1 MKKITKFMSLA
12 LVSALI
18 VTSLAGCGKNSANN
32 GGTGTKNV
40 TLTYL
45 DWESTDMNKLMTEA
59 IKTFESQNP
68 GVTVKQ
74 IPTPIGDYGQ
84 KLNAMISSKTAPDI
98 FQCGQDMALQ
108 MSAKGTTYDFTK
120 EVSSDSAFT
129 QGFYPGVYNLW
140 KQNGKVIGLPGLLN
154 VYGVFYN
161 KDLLAKANVQ
171 EPKDG
176 WTWNDLFE
184 LADKLKS
191 DAGGVHTYGLYNLA
205 MDPFNIATMSVGNG
219 GQPFCDNL
227 QNPTKVMADD
237 KFKEVVTTLQNYI
250 KKGAITPPSYK
261 EDNINSAF
269 AQGKVP
275 MLWYGQWEA
284 DDLIRNAKNLK
295 WGFAPAP
302 AGTVQKSVMFDSVGW
317 ASPKS
322 IKNPELVWKL
332 LKFMD
337 STMYEKILPQ
347 TPVAP
352 PAYEPSAQPYYEK
365 VKSVGHQELADSID
379 SMLKTSNK
387 QPIRFLTTW
396 AGDANKF
403 TGTDWN
409 DILES
414 KKDISTIDTVV
425 KNINNVIN
433 SNK

>member
-1 MKKITKFMSLA
+1 
-12 LVSALI
+12 
-18 VTSLAGCGKNSANN
+18 
-32 GGTGTKNV
+32 
-40 TLTYL
+40 
-45 DWESTDMNKLMTEA
+45 
-59 IKTFESQNP
+59 
-68 GVTVKQ
+68 
-74 IPTPIGDYGQ
+74 
-84 KLNAMISSKTAPDI
+84 
-98 FQCGQDMALQ
+98 
-108 MSAKGTTYDFTK
+108 
-120 EVSSDSAFT
+120 
-129 QGFYPGVYNLW
+129 
-140 KQNGKVIGLPGLLN
+140 
-154 VYGVFYN
+154 
-161 KDLLAKANVQ
+161 
-171 EPKDG
+171 
-176 WTWNDLFE
+176 
-184 LADKLKS
+184 
-191 DAGGVHTYGLYNLA
+191 
-205 MDPFNIATMSVGNG
+205 
-219 GQPFCDNL
+219 
-227 QNPTKVMADD
+227 
-237 KFKEVVTTLQNYI
+237 
-250 KKGAITPPSYK
+250 
-261 EDNINSAF
+261 
-269 AQGKVP
+269 

-352 PAYEPSAQPYYEK
+352 SAYEPSAQPYYDK

-396 AGDANKF
+396 SGDANKF